1 MLGWLLAGAAV
12 LMVLT
17 HLMTMAETALQR
29 ISKRH
34 AESLAQEGRPGA
46 DALTRILEDTAT
58 HMSVVTF
65 LRVLGECGVAVLLAV
80 AIDRWVDE
88 LWIALLVAVAVV
100 TLVSYVVLGVSPRTL
115 GRQKAEA
122 IALRAAPVVARAAAV
137 LGPLSKA
144 LILVGNAVT
153 PGKGFA
159 DGPFENEAE
168 FRDMVDLAGESSVI
182 EAEEREM
189 IHSIFE
195 LGDTTA
201 RRVMVPR
208 TDMVVIEGHKQLR
221 KVMSLALRS
230 GFSRIPVVGE
240 GGTDDI
246 LGVVHFKDVVR
257 RVNADAEARESLT
270 VAEVMREATFVP
282 DSKNVDD
289 LLREMQ
295 TSQTH
300 LVVVVDEYGGTA
312 GILSIEDI
320 LEEIVGEITD
330 EHDRESVESTQL
342 EDGTWRLAASMDV
355 DDLAELFEV
364 SFSEEVTEDVE
375 TVGGLLAKLVDQ
387 VPIVG
392 STGDVAG
399 IRLTAERLSGRRH
412 RVATVIAEWVG
423 HASDDLSD
431 RSEAED
437 AGATAAEVVL
447 QGAEASHDSGA
458 HVADLGDSDDS
469 DDPERTG
476 SPESFDDHTT
486 LRLGAPA
493 RQTRPI
499 AKERP

>member
-1 MLGWLLAGAAV
+1 MLGWILGAALV
-12 LMVLT
+12 LVALT
-17 HLMTMAETALQR
+17 HLMTMAEAALQR

-34 AESLAQEGRPGA
+34 AESLAQEGRPGG
-46 DALTRILEDTAT
+46 DALARILEDTAT

-65 LRVLGECGVAVLLAV
+65 LRVLGECSVAVLLTIAV
-80 AIDRWVDE
+80 DRWLDQWW
-88 LWIALLVAVAVV
+88 LALLVAVLLV
-100 TLVSYVVLGVSPRTL
+100 TVVSYVVLGVSPRTL
-115 GRQKAEA
+115 GRQNAEA
-122 IALRAAPVVARAAAV
+122 IALRAAPVVARARTV

-144 LILVGNAVT
+144 LIVVGNAVT

-159 DGPFENEAE
+159 EGPFENEAE

-230 GFSRIPVVGE
+230 GFSRILVVGE

-257 RVNADAEARESLT
+257 RVNADPAARESLT
-270 VAEVMREATFVP
+270 AAEVMREATFVP
-282 DSKNVDD
+282 ESKNVDQ

-295 TSQTH
+295 VSQTH
-300 LVVVVDEYGGTA
+300 LVVVIDEYGGTA
-312 GILSIEDI
+312 GLLTIEDI

-330 EHDRESVESTQL
+330 EHDRETAESTQL
-342 EDGTWRLAASMDV
+342 EDGAWRVAASMDV
-355 DDLAELFEV
+355 DHLADLFEV

-375 TVGGLLAKLVDQ
+375 TVGGLLAKLVNR

-412 RVATVIAEWVG
+412 RVATVIAEWIG
-423 HASDDLSD
+423 HGGQVAEHEAAAESAAP
-431 RSEAED
+431 AED
-437 AGATAAEVVL
+437 EQPEG
-447 QGAEASHDSGA
+447 SGA
-458 HVADLGDSDDS
+458 HAAGPVLDEATAPDMLDQQDD
-469 DDPERTG
+469 DTPG
-476 SPESFDDHTT
+476 GL

-493 RQTRPI
+493 RQTRPL
-499 AKERP
+499 AKEHP

>member
-1 MLGWLLAGAAV
+1 MTVWLVVAAV
-12 LMVLT
+12 VLVALT

-29 ISKRH
+29 VSKRH
-34 AESLAQEGRPGA
+34 AEALAQEGRRGG
-46 DALTRILEDTAT
+46 DALARILDDTAA

-65 LRVLGECGVAVLLAV
+65 LRVLGECAVAVLFTV
-80 AIDRWVDE
+80 AIDRWLATGWE
-88 LWIALLVAVAVV
+88 LPVAIAVV
-100 TLVSYVVLGVSPRTL
+100 TVVSYVVLGVSPRTL
-115 GRQKAEA
+115 GRQNAEA
-122 IALRAAPVVARAAAV
+122 IALRAAPAVARARDL
-137 LGPLSKA
+137 LGPLSKT
-144 LILVGNAVT
+144 LIVVGNAVT

-159 DGPFENEAE
+159 EGPFENEAE
-168 FRDMVDLAGESSVI
+168 FRDMVDMAGESAVI
-182 EAEEREM
+182 EAGEREM

-201 RRVMVPR
+201 RRVLVPR

-240 GGTDDI
+240 GGTDDV
-246 LGVVHFKDVVR
+246 LGIVHFKDVVR
-257 RVNADAEARESLT
+257 RVNADPSAREEVT
-270 VAEVMREATFVP
+270 AAEVMREATFVP
-282 DSKNVDD
+282 DSKGVDA

-295 TSQTH
+295 VSQTH

-342 EDGTWRLAASMDV
+342 EDGTWRVAASMDV
-355 DDLAELFEV
+355 DDLAELFEL

-375 TVGGLLAKLVDQ
+375 TVGGLLAKLTDR

-423 HASDDLSD
+423 HASDAEEARDDLPGD
-431 RSEAED
+431 P
-437 AGATAAEVVL
+437 G
-447 QGAEASHDSGA
+447 SGA
-458 HVADLGDSDDS
+458 HPAGAEL
-469 DDPERTG
+469 DPE
-476 SPESFDDHTT
+476 
-486 LRLGAPA
+486 PA
-493 RQTRPI
+493 GPGMMDPDTPP
-499 AKERP
+499 AKEHP